1 MKLNRGKGYFV
12 LILKVKY
19 FIYVFF
25 FFNEFNDKNIFKVD
39 NEIIYEIEL
48 LNSFWGIMW

>member
-1 MKLNRGKGYFV
+1 MF
-12 LILKVKY
+12 
-19 FIYVFF
+19 FFF

-48 LNSFWGIMW
+48 LNSF